1 MKLNEMT
8 NSVIGFADFVSFLMF
23 LENHIYRQNREL
35 NEDEQQKKS
44 MKSKFQPS
52 GFDKKQYL
60 DAIKVH
66 HYSYKLLSG
75 IDRHY

>member
-8 NSVIGFADFVSFLMF
+8 NSVIGFADFVTFLMF

-52 GFDKKQYL
+52 GF
-60 DAIKVH
+60 
-66 HYSYKLLSG
+66 
-75 IDRHY
+75 